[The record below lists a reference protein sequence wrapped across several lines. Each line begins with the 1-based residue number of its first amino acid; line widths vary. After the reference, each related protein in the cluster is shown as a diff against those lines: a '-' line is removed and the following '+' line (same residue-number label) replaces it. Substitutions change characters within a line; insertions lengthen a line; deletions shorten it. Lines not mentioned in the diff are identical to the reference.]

1 MVRGVRCAPC
11 AVDLCGPAP
20 AVFRLGGNRTRHAFR
35 EEKRA
40 AHWITIPALSL
51 SSHISRELRARPPL
65 FPPRV
70 EFIISDTCSNT
81 MWLSAPSLLDSG
93 GIRLQRTSSYIGTS
107 VPFGMVASEAL
118 APPLALAPPPPMV
131 APSGLALRSLA
142 TPSNTAPHPACPTA
156 APRTHAS
163 LARGSMATVTRVG
176 RCYVR
181 RGRRGGRNGSSNWC

>member
-1 MVRGVRCAPC
+1 MC
-11 AVDLCGPAP
+11 CGPVRTGARRVP
-20 AVFRLGGNRTRHAFR
+20 ARGGLALGGNRKTILRRKAG
-35 EEKRA
+35 RA
-40 AHWITIPALSL
+40 LDNDSRSISLLSYIAGASRASSALST
-51 SSHISRELRARPPL
+51 SSRIHH
-65 FPPRV
+65 
-70 EFIISDTCSNT
+70 TCSNT
-81 MWLSAPSLLDSG
+81 MWLSPRSYLTRGVSG
-93 GIRLQRTSSYIGTS
+93 FRRVVTSVTS
-107 VPFGMVASEAL
+107 VPLGMVASEAL

-176 RCYVR
+176 RCYAR

>member
-11 AVDLCGPAP
+11 AVDLGADRRPPCSGSAETGRVPRRKA
-20 AVFRLGGNRTRHAFR
+20 G
-35 EEKRA
+35 RA
-40 AHWITIPALSL
+40 LDNDSRSISLLSYIAGASRASSALST
-51 SSHISRELRARPPL
+51 SSRIHH
-65 FPPRV
+65 
-70 EFIISDTCSNT
+70 TCSNT

-176 RCYVR
+176 RCYAR